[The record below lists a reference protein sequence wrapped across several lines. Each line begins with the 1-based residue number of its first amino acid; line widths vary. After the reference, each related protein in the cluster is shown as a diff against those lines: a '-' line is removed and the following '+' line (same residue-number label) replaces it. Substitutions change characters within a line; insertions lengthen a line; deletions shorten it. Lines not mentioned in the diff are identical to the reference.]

1 MSSGCA
7 AQVPCGTQVAAPRK
21 RLRRASQAAAPRKSS
36 GCAAQRNRHLRCLE
50 KETGFSFKIFA
61 QFYLG

>member
-1 MSSGCA
+1 MC
-7 AQVPCGTQVAAPRK
+7 QVK
-21 RLRRASQAAAPRKSS
+21 RLRKSS